1 MNIQDA
7 IKAIVAGRDLEQ
19 SEAALVMEQIMTGEA
34 TPAQIAAFLTALH
47 LKGETDAEIAGM
59 AEVMRDKAVH
69 VPHSMPVLDTC
80 GTGGDAANTFNI
92 STAAAFVAA
101 GAGVT
106 VAKHGNRAMSSRCG
120 SADVLEGLGVKI
132 ELDAE
137 EVAYCLE
144 EAGMG
149 FMYAPKFHPAMRYAG
164 PVRREIGIRTAFNV
178 LGPLSN
184 PARAEFQVVGVAAAP
199 LAEKLANA
207 LGRMGTHHALVVHG
221 NDGMDELSLSAPST
235 VWEVR
240 AGQAPRRFE
249 VDPAELG
256 LQGAPRE
263 AILGGTVAEN
273 AATIQALLDGTERGP
288 RRDIVLLNAAAGLV
302 AAEQA
307 SDLREG
313 LRMAAA
319 AIDSGAARAR
329 LARLVEASQIDPP
342 AP

>member
-1 MNIQDA
+1 M
-7 IKAIVAGRDLEQ
+7 
-19 SEAALVMEQIMTGEA
+19 
-34 TPAQIAAFLTALH
+34 
-47 LKGETDAEIAGM
+47 
-59 AEVMRDKAVH
+59 
-69 VPHSMPVLDTC
+69 
-80 GTGGDAANTFNI
+80 
-92 STAAAFVAA
+92 
-101 GAGVT
+101 T

-120 SADVLEGLGVKI
+120 SADVLEGLGVNI

-207 LGRMGTHHALVVHG
+207 LGRMGTRHALVVHG

-249 VDPAELG
+249 VDPAQLG
-256 LQGAPRE
+256 LQPAPRD

-273 AATIQALLDGTERGP
+273 VATIQALLDGVERGP

-307 SDLREG
+307 GDLQEG
-313 LRMAAA
+313 LSMAAA

-329 LARLVEASQIDPP
+329 LDRLVDASQAD
-342 AP
+342 

>member
-1 MNIQDA
+1 MHIQDA

-19 SEAALVMEQIMTGEA
+19 SSAALVTEQIMTGEA

-59 AEVMRDKAVH
+59 AEVMREKAVH
-69 VPHSMPVLDTC
+69 VPHAMPVLDTC

-106 VAKHGNRAMSSRCG
+106 VAKHGNRAMSSKCG
-120 SADVLEGLGVKI
+120 SADVLEGLGVRI

-144 EAGMG
+144 EAGIG

-178 LGPLSN
+178 LGPLAN
-184 PARAEFQVVGVAAAP
+184 PARAEFQVVGVATAP

-207 LGRMGTHHALVVHG
+207 LARMGTRHALVVHG
-221 NDGMDELSLSAPST
+221 SDGLDELSLSAPSM

-240 AGQAPRRFE
+240 AGTAPRRFD

-256 LQGAPRE
+256 LTAAPRE
-263 AILGGTVAEN
+263 ALLGGTVAEN
-273 AATIQALLDGTERGP
+273 VAILEALLDGSERGP
-288 RRDIVLLNAAAGLV
+288 RREIVLLNAAAGLV
-302 AAEQA
+302 AAERA
-307 SDLREG
+307 GDLQEG
-313 LRMAAA
+313 LMLAAD

-329 LARLVEASQIDPP
+329 LDRLVEVSQ
-342 AP
+342 AA